1 MSGSQNTIGWNRLGQ
16 LGFFARL
23 SLLTAILGL
32 AWILVSPFAYELR
45 GTDALFAS
53 GVADGVCW
61 VGAAA
66 ALAFASFFPAG
77 SLPAMGV
84 AMLVRMLLPLA
95 LGVTLHLQV
104 PRLAGDGMIYYLL
117 AFYLVALAAETALAV
132 AQISTGNHS
141 HKAT

>member
-1 MSGSQNTIGWNRLGQ
+1 MSGSPNTIQNRLGK

-23 SLLTAILGL
+23 SLLSALLAL
-32 AWILVSPFAYELR
+32 AWVLVSPFAYEL
-45 GTDALFAS
+45 GGPDALFAS
-53 GVADGVCW
+53 GVAAGVCW
-61 VGAAA
+61 IGAAA
-66 ALAFASFFPAG
+66 ALALASFFPAG

-104 PRLAGDGMIYYLL
+104 PQLARDGMIFYLL
-117 AFYLVALAAETALAV
+117 VFYLVALATETALAV
-132 AQISTGNHS
+132 AQISSANHS